1 MTPLKIAPL
10 PGCTPGTAEKIDA
23 LNRKLGSFIHAPLN
37 LKEVLRMEPFAADAE
52 VVRVVAATLDNY
64 AILPTS
70 PEERERQR
78 TTGLP
83 KDYDIVGF
91 WYCVALLALSAEP
104 EAVRYLL
111 VLARILMV
119 EDPAELFLLRRI
131 VRLLEG
137 FPFPHLQELRSR
149 IEGFYDTVTHQLEA
163 FRWLEAAGIPW
174 PESYEWEVIAQFSS
188 DGEPYADPAAPKEER
203 RRRVVLTLRL
213 NSPRSLYG
221 SCRQHNSYEI
231 SLRNEDNTTRGMWN
245 EGHGDLFI
253 EDRPVMQHRMF
264 TPLQLPELFDALEGF
279 GIRLVRKPVMVYSS
293 QGIRNA
299 HVKVFQMLEDQLG
312 RNLSTIGQ
320 AAEAPDQPKEED
332 DPGDT
337 SAGGSKFPEV
347 GRAVEEA
354 LDLLKYDGDVND
366 SLAEMR
372 KKWGE
377 GISVLHEARFDEIG
391 VQYACRSHE
400 EGLAALGQELTCH
413 GYRLYDLDGDDIYL
427 LTLQPEAHATD
438 FEKACGKAGQYCRQL
453 KQPGRAPGTP
463 AREIDPGRTMPCEE
477 VPWPD
482 DADYMLDSLAGDF
495 CSGRW
500 KSRDAEQWQGNF
512 VADLRQRPL
521 QPVKVRWN
529 RFCCLT
535 YSPEMDFYAA
545 FYYIPPMQCWMLLGG
560 KDPLEANSW
569 KRLCD
574 LPKQES
580 PYLFFRPAPPM
591 VRPLPLL
598 RRPAERHNPHDE
610 SAGSGAR
617 PAFSPAQG
625 AAPLQVRLRR
635 TRTHPPCT
643 RRRDLLFRKRLALTA
658 GLPHIERRRVQR
670 LHSCPRNRPTGDVR
684 LLGPGGGCPAAGTRH
699 RHAPLPGH
707 PYAECG
713 SLVGSSSVWRRL
725 GAGQR
730 ILRFDA
736 TGFRPAL
743 ESHDGRSAT
752 HPSRDVRQRKTRTY
766 RTAER
771 WPCGVDHTSLPCG
784 TSRALSRGFLE
795 FSPLGQS
802 SANSGADANLRNTL
816 SRYSADTTRK
826 IITKHAHD
834 WVKEVD

>member
-1 MTPLKIAPL
+1 MTPLKITPL

-52 VVRVVAATLDNY
+52 VVRAVAVSLDNY

-70 PEERERQR
+70 TEECERQR

-137 FPFPHLQELRSR
+137 FPFSHLQELRSR

-174 PESYEWEVIAQFSS
+174 PESYEWEVIAQFSF

-279 GIRLVRKPVMVYSS
+279 GIRLVRKPVMVYTS

-312 RNLSTIGQ
+312 HKPSAFGQ
-320 AAEAPDQPKEED
+320 AAEEALGQPEAAD
-332 DPGDT
+332 DADGM
-337 SAGGSKFPEV
+337 SAGKAGKGQFPEV
-347 GRAVEEA
+347 ERAVEEA

-377 GISVLHEARFDEIG
+377 EISVLHDARF
-391 VQYACRSHE
+391 
-400 EGLAALGQELTCH
+400 
-413 GYRLYDLDGDDIYL
+413 
-427 LTLQPEAHATD
+427 
-438 FEKACGKAGQYCRQL
+438 
-453 KQPGRAPGTP
+453 
-463 AREIDPGRTMPCEE
+463 ARTKR
-477 VPWPD
+477 
-482 DADYMLDSLAGDF
+482 
-495 CSGRW
+495 
-500 KSRDAEQWQGNF
+500 
-512 VADLRQRPL
+512 DLRL
-521 QPVKVRWN
+521 
-529 RFCCLT
+529 
-535 YSPEMDFYAA
+535 SD
-545 FYYIPPMQCWMLLGG
+545 
-560 KDPLEANSW
+560 
-569 KRLCD
+569 
-574 LPKQES
+574 
-580 PYLFFRPAPPM
+580 
-591 VRPLPLL
+591 
-598 RRPAERHNPHDE
+598 
-610 SAGSGAR
+610 
-617 PAFSPAQG
+617 
-625 AAPLQVRLRR
+625 
-635 TRTHPPCT
+635 
-643 RRRDLLFRKRLALTA
+643 
-658 GLPHIERRRVQR
+658 
-670 LHSCPRNRPTGDVR
+670 
-684 LLGPGGGCPAAGTRH
+684 
-699 RHAPLPGH
+699 
-707 PYAECG
+707 
-713 SLVGSSSVWRRL
+713 
-725 GAGQR
+725 
-730 ILRFDA
+730 
-736 TGFRPAL
+736 
-743 ESHDGRSAT
+743 RS
-752 HPSRDVRQRKTRTY
+752 
-766 RTAER
+766 
-771 WPCGVDHTSLPCG
+771 
-784 TSRALSRGFLE
+784 
-795 FSPLGQS
+795 
-802 SANSGADANLRNTL
+802 
-816 SRYSADTTRK
+816 
-826 IITKHAHD
+826 
-834 WVKEVD
+834 

>member
-1 MTPLKIAPL
+1 MTPLHIQPL
-10 PGCTPGTAEKIDA
+10 PDSTPDAVQKIDA

-52 VVRVVAATLDNY
+52 VVRAVAATLDNY
-64 AILPTS
+64 AIIPTS
-70 PEERERQR
+70 PTERERQR

-119 EDPAELFLLRRI
+119 EDPAELFLLRRT

-149 IEGFYDTVTHQLEA
+149 IEAFYDTVTHRLEA

-174 PESYEWEVIAQFSS
+174 PESYEWEVVTQFSS

-221 SCRQHNSYEI
+221 RCRQHNSYEI
-231 SLRNEDNTTRGMWN
+231 SLRNDDNTTRGLWN

-264 TPLQLPELFDALEGF
+264 TPLQLPELFNALEGF
-279 GIRLVRKPVMVYSS
+279 GIRLVRKPVMVYTS

-299 HVKVFQMLEDQLG
+299 HVKVFQMLENQLG

-320 AAEAPDQPKEED
+320 AEEEAQPKEEN

-347 GRAVEEA
+347 ERAVEEA
-354 LDLLKYDGDVND
+354 LDLLKYDGEVND

-372 KKWGE
+372 EKWGE
-377 GISVLHEARFDEIG
+377 TISALHDARFDEIG

-400 EGLAALGQELTCH
+400 EGMAALGQELTGH
-413 GYRLYDLDGDDIYL
+413 GYRLYDLDGDDSYL
-427 LTLQPEAHATD
+427 LTLQPEAHAAD
-438 FEKACGKAGQYCRQL
+438 FEKACRKAGQSCRQL
-453 KQPGRAPGTP
+453 KQSGRASGTP
-463 AREIDPGRTMPCEE
+463 ARTLAPERTMPCEE

-482 DADYMLDSLAGDF
+482 DADYMLDALAGDF

-500 KSRDAEQWQGNF
+500 KNRDAEQWQGNF

-521 QPVKVRWN
+521 QPVRVRWN

-535 YSPEMDFYAA
+535 YSPELDFYAA
-545 FYYIPPMQCWMLLGG
+545 FYYLPPMQCWMLLGG
-560 KDPLEANSW
+560 KNPLEANSW

-574 LPKQES
+574 LPKEES
-580 PYLFFRPAPPM
+580 PHLFLDQRPRWFGRSLCFGDRQSATILTMNPQGVERVQRFPLPKAQHPCRFACDGLGRILLAHGEETYRFDNGTLSPLGFRISSGDGFNGSIPVPGTGRLVMCGFTDRELDARLLELDVETRRCRATRLRNMDPWSNLLPFGDDWVLIKGACDSMRLDFARLWNRTTGEVLRIRPGMFGSERLEHIGRLSDGRVVLTTLRSGKGQVVHFPTDFWHFLHTASLPLHLAPLRPFAIPYPDIPPAPPEE
-591 VRPLPLL
+591 
-598 RRPAERHNPHDE
+598 AQE
-610 SAGSGAR
+610 S
-617 PAFSPAQG
+617 
-625 AAPLQVRLRR
+625 
-635 TRTHPPCT
+635 
-643 RRRDLLFRKRLALTA
+643 
-658 GLPHIERRRVQR
+658 
-670 LHSCPRNRPTGDVR
+670 
-684 LLGPGGGCPAAGTRH
+684 
-699 RHAPLPGH
+699 
-707 PYAECG
+707 
-713 SLVGSSSVWRRL
+713 
-725 GAGQR
+725 
-730 ILRFDA
+730 
-736 TGFRPAL
+736 
-743 ESHDGRSAT
+743 
-752 HPSRDVRQRKTRTY
+752 
-766 RTAER
+766 
-771 WPCGVDHTSLPCG
+771 
-784 TSRALSRGFLE
+784 
-795 FSPLGQS
+795 
-802 SANSGADANLRNTL
+802 
-816 SRYSADTTRK
+816 
-826 IITKHAHD
+826 
-834 WVKEVD
+834 

>member
-37 LKEVLRMEPFAADAE
+37 LKEVLRMEPFAADTE
-52 VVRVVAATLDNY
+52 VVHAVTATLDNY

-70 PEERERQR
+70 PEERELQR
-78 TTGLP
+78 TTGLS

-111 VLARILMV
+111 VLARMLMV

-137 FPFPHLQELRSR
+137 FPFPHLQELRGR
-149 IEGFYDTVTHQLEA
+149 IEAFYDTVTHQLEA

-231 SLRNEDNTTRGMWN
+231 SLRNDDNTTRGLWN

-279 GIRLVRKPVMVYSS
+279 SIRLVRKPVMVYTS
-293 QGIRNA
+293 QGIRNS
-299 HVKVFQMLEDQLG
+299 HVKVFQMLENQLG
-312 RNLSTIGQ
+312 RKSSEVEQ
-320 AAEAPDQPKEED
+320 AAEETPGQPEAESD
-332 DPGDT
+332 TDGT
-337 SAGGSKFPEV
+337 SAERSKSPEV
-347 GRAVEEA
+347 ERAVEEA

-463 AREIDPGRTMPCEE
+463 VREIDPGRTMPCEE

-560 KDPLEANSW
+560 KNPLEANSW

-580 PYLFFRPAPPM
+580 PFLFFDQRPRWFGRYLCFGDRQSATILTM
-591 VRPLPLL
+591 
-598 RRPAERHNPHDE
+598 NP
-610 SAGSGAR
+610 
-617 PAFSPAQG
+617 QG
-625 AAPLQVRLRR
+625 V
-635 TRTHPPCT
+635 
-643 RRRDLLFRKRLALTA
+643 
-658 GLPHIERRRVQR
+658 ERVQR
-670 LHSCPRNRPTGDVR
+670 F
-684 LLGPGGGCPAAGTRH
+684 
-699 RHAPLPGH
+699 PLPKAQH
-707 PYAECG
+707 PCGFACDGLGRILLAHGEETYCFENG
-713 SLVGSSSVWRRL
+713 SL
-725 GAGQR
+725 
-730 ILRFDA
+730 
-736 TGFRPAL
+736 
-743 ESHDGRSAT
+743 
-752 HPSRDVRQRKTRTY
+752 
-766 RTAER
+766 
-771 WPCGVDHTSLPCG
+771 
-784 TSRALSRGFLE
+784 
-795 FSPLGQS
+795 SPLGFHIL
-802 SANSGADANLRNTL
+802 SGDGFNGSIPVPETGRLVMCGFSDREVVARLLELDIDTRRCRAIRMQNVDPWSNLL
-816 SRYSADTTRK
+816 PFGD
-826 IITKHAHD
+826 D
-834 WVKEVD
+834 WVLIKGTCDSMRLDFARLWNRTTGEVLRIRPGMFGSERLEHIGRLNDGRVVLTTLRSHVGQVVHFSTDFWSFLRSASRPQTLEPMQPCEALYPDIPLKLPK

>member
-37 LKEVLRMEPFAADAE
+37 LKEILRMEPFAADGE
-52 VVRVVAATLDNY
+52 VVRAVAASLDDY

-111 VLARILMV
+111 VLARMLMV

-137 FPFPHLQELRSR
+137 FPFPHLQELRGR
-149 IEGFYDTVTHQLEA
+149 IEAFYDTVTHQLEA

-221 SCRQHNSYEI
+221 SCRQHNSFEI
-231 SLRNEDNTTRGMWN
+231 SLRNDDNTTRGLWN

-253 EDRPVMQHRMF
+253 DDRPVMQHRMF

-279 GIRLVRKPVMVYSS
+279 GIRLVRKPVMVYTS

-299 HVKVFQMLEDQLG
+299 HVKVFQMLENQLG
-312 RNLSTIGQ
+312 HDPTAIGEV
-320 AAEAPDQPKEED
+320 AEAPGLPKAAD
-332 DPGDT
+332 ATDATDGT
-337 SAGGSKFPEV
+337 LAGKSQFPEV
-347 GRAVEEA
+347 EQAVEEA

-438 FEKACGKAGQYCRQL
+438 FEKACGKAGTLFQRVC
-453 KQPGRAPGTP
+453 
-463 AREIDPGRTMPCEE
+463 
-477 VPWPD
+477 
-482 DADYMLDSLAGDF
+482 
-495 CSGRW
+495 
-500 KSRDAEQWQGNF
+500 
-512 VADLRQRPL
+512 LR
-521 QPVKVRWN
+521 
-529 RFCCLT
+529 
-535 YSPEMDFYAA
+535 
-545 FYYIPPMQCWMLLGG
+545 
-560 KDPLEANSW
+560 
-569 KRLCD
+569 
-574 LPKQES
+574 
-580 PYLFFRPAPPM
+580 
-591 VRPLPLL
+591 
-598 RRPAERHNPHDE
+598 
-610 SAGSGAR
+610 
-617 PAFSPAQG
+617 
-625 AAPLQVRLRR
+625 
-635 TRTHPPCT
+635 
-643 RRRDLLFRKRLALTA
+643 
-658 GLPHIERRRVQR
+658 
-670 LHSCPRNRPTGDVR
+670 
-684 LLGPGGGCPAAGTRH
+684 
-699 RHAPLPGH
+699 
-707 PYAECG
+707 
-713 SLVGSSSVWRRL
+713 
-725 GAGQR
+725 
-730 ILRFDA
+730 
-736 TGFRPAL
+736 
-743 ESHDGRSAT
+743 
-752 HPSRDVRQRKTRTY
+752 
-766 RTAER
+766 
-771 WPCGVDHTSLPCG
+771 
-784 TSRALSRGFLE
+784 
-795 FSPLGQS
+795 
-802 SANSGADANLRNTL
+802 
-816 SRYSADTTRK
+816 
-826 IITKHAHD
+826 
-834 WVKEVD
+834 

>member
-1 MTPLKIAPL
+1 MTPLKITPL

-23 LNRKLGSFIHAPLN
+23 LNHKLGSFIHAPLN
-37 LKEVLRMEPFAADAE
+37 LKEILRMEPFAADTE
-52 VVRVVAATLDNY
+52 VVRAVAATLDNY

-70 PEERERQR
+70 PEERERQY

-111 VLARILMV
+111 VLARMLMV

-137 FPFPHLQELRSR
+137 FPFPHLQDLKSR

-174 PESYEWEVIAQFSS
+174 PESYEWELLAQFSS

-203 RRRVVLTLRL
+203 RRRVVLTFRL

-231 SLRNEDNTTRGMWN
+231 SLRNDDNTTRGLWN

-264 TPLQLPELFDALEGF
+264 TPLQLPELFDALEGL
-279 GIRLVRKPVMVYSS
+279 GIRLVRKPVMVYTS
-293 QGIRNA
+293 QGIRNS

-312 RNLSTIGQ
+312 RKSSEVEQ
-320 AAEAPDQPKEED
+320 AAEETPGQPEAKSD
-332 DPGDT
+332 TDGT
-337 SAGGSKFPEV
+337 SAERSKSPEV
-347 GRAVEEA
+347 ERAVEEA

-377 GISVLHEARFDEIG
+377 EISVLHDARFDEIG

-400 EGLAALGQELTCH
+400 EGMTALGQELTGH

-438 FEKACGKAGQYCRQL
+438 FEKSCRKAGQYCRQL
-453 KQPGRAPGTP
+453 KQSGRAPGSP
-463 AREIDPGRTMPCEE
+463 ARTLDPGHTMPCEE

-482 DADYMLDSLAGDF
+482 DADYMLDALAGDF

-500 KSRDAEQWQGNF
+500 KSRDAEEWQGNF

-560 KDPLEANSW
+560 KNPLEANSW

-580 PYLFFRPAPPM
+580 PFLFLDQRPRWFGRYLCFGDRQSATILTM
-591 VRPLPLL
+591 
-598 RRPAERHNPHDE
+598 NP
-610 SAGSGAR
+610 
-617 PAFSPAQG
+617 QG
-625 AAPLQVRLRR
+625 V
-635 TRTHPPCT
+635 
-643 RRRDLLFRKRLALTA
+643 
-658 GLPHIERRRVQR
+658 ERVQR
-670 LHSCPRNRPTGDVR
+670 F
-684 LLGPGGGCPAAGTRH
+684 
-699 RHAPLPGH
+699 PLPKAQH
-707 PYAECG
+707 PCRFACDGLE
-713 SLVGSSSVWRRL
+713 
-725 GAGQR
+725 R
-730 ILRFDA
+730 IL
-736 TGFRPAL
+736 L
-743 ESHDGRSAT
+743 
-752 HPSRDVRQRKTRTY
+752 
-766 RTAER
+766 
-771 WPCGVDHTSLPCG
+771 
-784 TSRALSRGFLE
+784 
-795 FSPLGQS
+795 
-802 SANSGADANLRNTL
+802 
-816 SRYSADTTRK
+816 
-826 IITKHAHD
+826 AHC
-834 WVKEVD
+834 

>member
-1 MTPLKIAPL
+1 
-10 PGCTPGTAEKIDA
+10 
-23 LNRKLGSFIHAPLN
+23 
-37 LKEVLRMEPFAADAE
+37 MEPFAADAE
-52 VVRVVAATLDNY
+52 VVRAVAVSLDNY

-70 PEERERQR
+70 TEECERQR

-137 FPFPHLQELRSR
+137 FPFSHLQELRSR

-174 PESYEWEVIAQFSS
+174 PESYEWEVIAQFSF

-279 GIRLVRKPVMVYSS
+279 GIRLVRKPVMVYTS

-312 RNLSTIGQ
+312 HKPSAFGQ
-320 AAEAPDQPKEED
+320 AAEEALGQPEAAD
-332 DPGDT
+332 DADGM
-337 SAGGSKFPEV
+337 SAGKAGKGQFPEV
-347 GRAVEEA
+347 ERAVEEA

-377 GISVLHEARFDEIG
+377 EISVLHDARFDEIG

-400 EGLAALGQELTCH
+400 EGLAAVGQELTCH
-413 GYRLYDLDGDDIYL
+413 GYRLYDLDGDEIYL
-427 LTLQPEAHATD
+427 LTLLPEVEAANL
-438 FEKACGKAGQYCRQL
+438 EMVCRKAGQYCRLL

-463 AREIDPGRTMPCEE
+463 ARTLVPERTMPCEE

-482 DADYMLDSLAGDF
+482 DADYMLDALAGDF

-500 KSRDAEQWQGNF
+500 KSRDAEEWQGF
-512 VADLRQRPL
+512 L
-521 QPVKVRWN
+521 
-529 RFCCLT
+529 
-535 YSPEMDFYAA
+535 
-545 FYYIPPMQCWMLLGG
+545 
-560 KDPLEANSW
+560 
-569 KRLCD
+569 KRLDNAQAGLEHAFWCD
-574 LPKQES
+574 PKMDGLALELVYDNGRFVEALTRGDGGVAGKFRRRPPPAAAATGQGALEPVLLPDLLPGDGFLCGVLLHSAHAVLDASRGQES
-580 PYLFFRPAPPM
+580 PGSEQLEAA
-591 VRPLPLL
+591 V
-598 RRPAERHNPHDE
+598 RPAE
-610 SAGSGAR
+610 
-617 PAFSPAQG
+617 
-625 AAPLQVRLRR
+625 
-635 TRTHPPCT
+635 T
-643 RRRDLLFRKRLALTA
+643 
-658 GLPHIERRRVQR
+658 
-670 LHSCPRNRPTGDVR
+670 
-684 LLGPGGGCPAAGTRH
+684 
-699 RHAPLPGH
+699 
-707 PYAECG
+707 
-713 SLVGSSSVWRRL
+713 
-725 GAGQR
+725 
-730 ILRFDA
+730 
-736 TGFRPAL
+736 
-743 ESHDGRSAT
+743 
-752 HPSRDVRQRKTRTY
+752 
-766 RTAER
+766 
-771 WPCGVDHTSLPCG
+771 
-784 TSRALSRGFLE
+784 
-795 FSPLGQS
+795 
-802 SANSGADANLRNTL
+802 
-816 SRYSADTTRK
+816 
-826 IITKHAHD
+826 
-834 WVKEVD
+834 